1 MGKKQGK
8 LFQGLNH
15 MKSDKISLL
24 LAIAKRGGMQN
35 KISVSAIEIASELK
49 ISQQTAN
56 RWLLELQ
63 SEGLLER
70 RFKHISL
77 TEKGILAIDCLAS
90 DIRLIFDEAKTKMR
104 LVGNLV
110 AGMHEGRFYLSIPE
124 YKKQI
129 RKAIGF
135 EAYPG
140 TLNLRMGN
148 EKSVDGKR
156 KLMNLPGIRIDGFQK
171 NGRLLGGAKLF
182 KATLLAKKN
191 SVQGAIIIP
200 HKSHYGAEVL
210 EIISDVNLREKL
222 KIKNNDEVE
231 VAIEL

>member
-1 MGKKQGK
+1 
-8 LFQGLNH
+8 

-24 LAIAKRGGMQN
+24 LSIAKRGGMQN
-35 KISVSAIEIASELK
+35 KIRVSAIEIASELK

-63 SEGLLER
+63 AEGILER

-77 TEKGILAIDCLAS
+77 TDKGVLAIESLAA

-104 LVGNLV
+104 LVGSLIG
-110 AGMHEGRFYLSIPE
+110 GMHEGRFYLSIPE

-135 EAYPG
+135 EVYPG

-148 EKSVDGKR
+148 ARSSDGKR
-156 KLMNLPGIRIDGFQK
+156 KLMNMQGIRIDGFQK
-171 NGRLLGGAKLF
+171 NGRLLGGANLF
-182 KATLLAKKN
+182 RATISAKKN
-191 SVQGAIIIP
+191 TAQGAIIIP
-200 HKSHYGAEVL
+200 NKSHYGAEVL

-231 VAIEL
+231 VEIEL